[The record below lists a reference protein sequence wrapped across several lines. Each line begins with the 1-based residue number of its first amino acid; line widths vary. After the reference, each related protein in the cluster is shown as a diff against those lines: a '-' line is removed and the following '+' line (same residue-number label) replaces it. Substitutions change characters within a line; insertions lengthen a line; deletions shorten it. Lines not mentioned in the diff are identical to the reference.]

1 MADAVRVTELIKKI
15 ASDEALRNR
24 LLTAS
29 DAERV
34 QIISSMGFS
43 DVTPADIAAGAA
55 KFVPEVARELDDAEL
70 ATVTGG
76 SDVAIVTVAATANVT
91 ITAAAAAAT

>member
-1 MADAVRVTELIKKI
+1 MADAARVTELIKKI

-24 LLTAS
+24 LTAAS

-34 QIISSMGFS
+34 QMISSMGYG

-55 KFVPEVARELDDAEL
+55 KFVPEVAGEIDDSEL
-70 ATVTGG
+70 ANVTGG
-76 SDVAIVTVAATANVT
+76 GDT
-91 ITAAAAAAT
+91 ITTVTTTTAVTASASAAVAT